1 MLAPAVGA
9 AVHSIPFWIGVAYFI
24 AAIPTGVLV
33 ARVRGVDL
41 RATGSGNIGATNAG
55 RVLGAKLGILVLV
68 LDTFKAATPVW
79 LAMSSWAL
87 GNGPDAQLGLAC
99 VGFAAVLGHIFPI
112 YLGFKGGKGVACALG
127 VFLALDPA
135 VALAAVVIYLQ
146 SVWLSRVSAFGSLTA
161 VTAISLSVWIADRSG
176 PEQVLALA
184 TAVLIWVRHTS
195 NIRGMLAEARERK
208 RAKAT
213 QPDDEA

>member
-112 YLGFKGGKGVACALG
+112 YLSFKGGKGVACALG

>member
-1 MLAPAVGA
+1 MLAPAVGD

>member
-9 AVHSIPFWIGVAYFI
+9 AVHSIPFWIVVAYSI

-41 RATGSGNIGATNAG
+41 RAAGSGNIGATNAG

-87 GNGPDAQLGLAC
+87 GRGPDAQVGLAC

-112 YLGFKGGKGVACALG
+112 YLRFQGGKGVACALG

-176 PEQVLALA
+176 PEQLLALA

-213 QPDDEA
+213 QPDDDA